1 MNKIGTLL
9 ITIGITLIL
18 SSLYIII
25 NNHYKDINALK
36 ESQNVLTLMEEVSN
50 KKDNENNKS
59 ELININGYDY
69 IGTIIIPTL
78 NLELPVM
85 SNFDYER
92 LNIAPCVYYGSL
104 STNDLIICGHSYKS
118 HFKYLDN
125 LNKNDRIVLTDAKGE
140 NHIYKVEVIEVLS
153 PTDIEEMINNEFDLT
168 LYTCTEDGLNR
179 ITVRCNRVYG

>member
-1 MNKIGTLL
+1 
-9 ITIGITLIL
+9 
-18 SSLYIII
+18 
-25 NNHYKDINALK
+25 
-36 ESQNVLTLMEEVSN
+36 
-50 KKDNENNKS
+50 
-59 ELININGYDY
+59 
-69 IGTIIIPTL
+69 
-78 NLELPVM
+78 M

-118 HFKYLDN
+118 HFKYLYN

-179 ITVRCNRVYG
+179 ITVRCNRVYE